1 MSPFIYIQLHHHLTR
16 GNTLSDFA
24 SFFPISYWKAVANV
38 ERAIMKSLEK
48 QYSDILTPL
57 KDSIPKRL
65 HLQVQKLARRQSA
78 TVQLVP
84 NQVSSLYAYILSRSW
99 NSTQFKL

>member
-1 MSPFIYIQLHHHLTR
+1 MLNMAIP
-16 GNTLSDFA
+16 DFA
-24 SFFPISYWKAVANV
+24 CFSPINFWKAVANV
-38 ERAIMKSLEK
+38 ERAIVKSLEK
-48 QYSDILTPL
+48 QYNDILTPL

-84 NQVSSLYAYILSRSW
+84 NQVSFLHAYILSNPRI
-99 NSTQFKL
+99 Q

>member
-1 MSPFIYIQLHHHLTR
+1 M
-16 GNTLSDFA
+16 
-24 SFFPISYWKAVANV
+24 ANI
-38 ERAIMKSLEK
+38 ERAIVKSLEK
-48 QYSDILTPL
+48 QYSEILTPL

-84 NQVSSLYAYILSRSW
+84 NQVSYLCMLILNFSLTLLSIEIYM
-99 NSTQFKL
+99 FLH

>member
-1 MSPFIYIQLHHHLTR
+1 MSVF
-16 GNTLSDFA
+16 SDIH
-24 SFFPISYWKAVANV
+24 SPLFFLEKAVANV
-38 ERAIMKSLEK
+38 ERAIVKSLEK

-57 KDSIPKRL
+57 KDSIPQRL

-84 NQVSSLYAYILSRSW
+84 SQVSSLDACMFIYFGCSYLFCVYILYY
-99 NSTQFKL
+99 LMI

>member
-1 MSPFIYIQLHHHLTR
+1 M
-16 GNTLSDFA
+16 
-24 SFFPISYWKAVANV
+24 ANI
-38 ERAIMKSLEK
+38 ERAIVKSLEK
-48 QYSDILTPL
+48 QYSEILTPL

-84 NQVSSLYAYILSRSW
+84 NQVSYLCMLILNFSLTLLYIEIYMFLH
-99 NSTQFKL
+99 

>member
-1 MSPFIYIQLHHHLTR
+1 M
-16 GNTLSDFA
+16 
-24 SFFPISYWKAVANV
+24 ANI
-38 ERAIMKSLEK
+38 ERAIVKSLEK
-48 QYSDILTPL
+48 QYSEILTPL

-84 NQVSSLYAYILSRSW
+84 NQVSYLCMLILNFSLTLKYICSYINNLFHPVG
-99 NSTQFKL
+99 NILEHHQEDT